1 MDWKLGKLT
10 YAQARAFYPGCYVG
24 AFFSVI
30 LPHLL
35 AEASP
40 EPDPKQDTPIDIPP
54 NPYIPLAIRLKEK
67 DL

>member
-1 MDWKLGKLT
+1 MDWNFGKLT

-30 LPHLL
+30 LPQLL
-35 AEASP
+35 AEAPP
-40 EPDPKQDTPIDIPP
+40 EPPYAPIDIPP
-54 NPYIPLAIRLKEK
+54 NPYIPLARRLKEK